1 MTKVVMTVNDLSMI
15 SQCQLTFSA
24 SDNDDSYLAA
34 NLSCLLQKI
43 DDLEDNDSDDN
54 RNSHDRD
61 ANDDNCDDN
70 DDNRDDNND
79 NRDDSDDSYLPP
91 HVSSLLQTPPHLFPN
106 KLVASQGLQNPE
118 HGQLGE

>member
-1 MTKVVMTVNDLSMI
+1 MTYLSMSANFF
-15 SQCQLTFSA
+15 SQWQWLQLPCCPLKLPSSE
-24 SDNDDSYLAA
+24 SDD
-34 NLSCLLQKI
+34 I
-43 DDLEDNDSDDN
+43 EDNDNGDN
-54 RNSHDRD
+54 RKSHDR
-61 ANDDNCDDN
+61 DDN